1 MGTLDGKVAFITGS
15 AMGNG
20 EGIARCMAEKGA
32 TVILADINDK
42 VFETAKSIGDCAY
55 PVKVDIT
62 DYDAVKKAADEVI
75 AKFGHVDIL
84 VNNAG
89 VARFVDCK
97 NMDDKIRDFHIN
109 VNIIGPWNCTKAFI
123 NHMIDRKYGRIV
135 NLSSTTGP
143 MVSDPGMMAYAM
155 TKGAVLA
162 FTKAT
167 AMDLAKYGITAN
179 AILPGYILT
188 PMVRHSAEETNPADP
203 QSVIDGIGAGIPMG
217 HLGDPKDIGYAAA
230 FLASDEAGYITGTSI
245 LVDGALTLPETNAMG
260 NDKV

>member
-1 MGTLDGKVAFITGS
+1 MGTLTGKVAFITGS

-32 TVILADINDK
+32 TVLLADINDK
-42 VFETAKSIGDCAY
+42 VFETAKSIGECAHAY
-55 PVKVDIT
+55 KLDIT
-62 DYDAVKKAADEVI
+62 KYEEVKAAADDAI

-89 VARFVDCK
+89 VARFVDCRD
-97 NMDDKIRDFHIN
+97 MSDELRDFHYRVN
-109 VNIIGPWNCTKAFI
+109 VCGVWNCTKAFI

-143 MVSDPGMMAYAM
+143 LVSDPGMMAYAM
-155 TKGAVLA
+155 SKGAVLA

-167 AMDLAKYGITAN
+167 AMDVAKLGITAN

-188 PMVRHSAEETNPADP
+188 PMVRHSAEETNPDDP
-203 QSVIDGIGAGIPMG
+203 QSVIDGIGAGVPMG
-217 HLGDPKDIGYAAA
+217 HLGDPKDIGYAACY
-230 FLASDEAGYITGTSI
+230 LASDEAAYVTGTSI
-245 LVDGALTLPETNAMG
+245 LVDGGLTLPETNAMG
-260 NDKV
+260 NDKA